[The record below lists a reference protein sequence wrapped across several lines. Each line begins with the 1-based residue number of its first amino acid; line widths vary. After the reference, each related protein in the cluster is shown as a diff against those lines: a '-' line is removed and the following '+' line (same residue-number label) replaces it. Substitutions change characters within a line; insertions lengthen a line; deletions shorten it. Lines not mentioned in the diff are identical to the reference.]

1 MFLAPTIKKPKE
13 NQCFT
18 PWRPMG
24 SPWGADGAPQDGPS
38 KFGVGQEGIWRM
50 RLARNGPTQI
60 GIVQQWPHRDG
71 IGHELTSRGA
81 FGDLLGPLG
90 FTLEARGAT
99 KRSQQRT
106 RSPQGFDDV

>member
-24 SPWGADGAPQDGPS
+24 SPWGAHGAPQ
-38 KFGVGQEGIWRM
+38 GI
-50 RLARNGPTQI
+50 Q
-60 GIVQQWPHRDG
+60 D
-71 IGHELTSRGA
+71 A
-81 FGDLLGPLG
+81 FGDLLGPDG